1 MLYCIKKETFVVSPP
16 TERASR
22 QRQLLRELLDNYQ
35 RLIEN
40 LLHVREL
47 LKGSLYELNTRCGKP
62 SCHCAAPDGAR
73 HSSPVL
79 SWSHQG
85 KTQLRTLPAR
95 EVDRIRRL
103 SENYRQFRQTRAA
116 LVKLHQRTLTTIDRL
131 EKALRLPPPRPVSKR
146 RKR

>member
-1 MLYCIKKETFVVSPP
+1 VPSP

-22 QRQLLRELLDNYQ
+22 QRQLLRELLDNHQ

-40 LLHVREL
+40 LLQVRQL
-47 LKGSLYELNTRCGKP
+47 LKGSVYELNTRCGKP

-79 SWSHQG
+79 SWSHRG
-85 KTQLRTLPAR
+85 KTQLRTLAAKDL
-95 EVDRIRRL
+95 DRIRRL
-103 SENYRQFRQTRAA
+103 SENYRQFRQTRTA

-131 EKALRLPPPRPVSKR
+131 ERALRLPPPRPVS
-146 RKR
+146 RKRKR